1 MTGPVLVVAAHPDDE
16 VLGCGGTIAKWAA
29 EGRSVH
35 VLLMADGET
44 ARDDA
49 TGAGC
54 DARREAAQAACAVL
68 GAADVV
74 QLWFPDNRMDS
85 TDLLDVVKAIENR
98 IVGCQPTTVLTHH
111 AGDVNVDHR
120 VVHQAVLAACRPQP
134 GHCVRELLYFEVPSS
149 TEWQMPSTFAPNY
162 FVDVSE
168 TMPAKA
174 AALDCYGSEMR
185 PEPHPRSRTAV
196 TSLARWRGA
205 TAGYHAAEAFM
216 VGRMLA

>member
-16 VLGCGGTIAKWAA
+16 ALGCGGTIAKWAA
-29 EGRSVH
+29 AGRPVH
-35 VLLMADGET
+35 VLLMADGEM

-54 DARREAAQAACAVL
+54 EVRRAAAKDACATL
-68 GAADVV
+68 GATVE

-85 TDLLDVVKAIENR
+85 VDLLDVVKAIEAR
-98 IVGCQPTTVLTHH
+98 IAKIQPTTVLTHH

-134 GHCVRELLYFEVPSS
+134 GHPVRELLYFEVPSS
-149 TEWQMPSTFAPNY
+149 TEWQTPSTFAPNY

-168 TMPAKA
+168 TMGAKFD
-174 AALDCYGSEMR
+174 ALAPYVRELRSW
-185 PEPHPRSRTAV
+185 PHPRSYAGV
-196 TSLARWRGA
+196 DHLARWRGA
-205 TAGYHAAEAFM
+205 TAGYDAAEAFM
-216 VGRMLA
+216 VGRILA